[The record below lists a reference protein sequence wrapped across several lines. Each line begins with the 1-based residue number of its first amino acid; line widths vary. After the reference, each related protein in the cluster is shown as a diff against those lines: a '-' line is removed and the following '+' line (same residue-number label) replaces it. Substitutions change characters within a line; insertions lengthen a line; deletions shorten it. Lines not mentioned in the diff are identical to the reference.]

1 MIHVLA
7 VITAKPGK
15 RQDILRA
22 FKANVAAV
30 LAEQGCIEY
39 GATVDALGA
48 PESSTRYGPD
58 TFVVIEKW
66 VDVAAL
72 EAHAAS
78 SHMTSYAARTR
89 DWIAS
94 RSIHV
99 LEAA

>member
-15 RQDILRA
+15 RQDILQA

-30 LAEQGCIEY
+30 HAEQGCIEY
-39 GATVDALGA
+39 GATVDALGGPKSSA
-48 PESSTRYGPD
+48 PYGPD

-66 VDVAAL
+66 ENMAAL
-72 EAHAAS
+72 DAHAAS
-78 SHMTSYAARTR
+78 SHMASYAAHTR
-89 DWIAS
+89 DWIES
-94 RSIHV
+94 RAIHV